1 MNIERNHL
9 RLVAA
14 GIGIACALGG
24 CATNPETG
32 DFVQYE
38 FGEAV
43 KQTMMAQVIDPDPQ
57 YDTLV
62 PESSGEMAADAIE
75 RYRTDAVKQP
85 ESQGISAGGS
95 GGSGGSSGGGR

>member
-1 MNIERNHL
+1 MNIDRKTGAI
-9 RLVAA
+9 VAL
-14 GIGIACALGG
+14 CAAATMGG

-43 KQTMMAQVIDPDPQ
+43 KQTMMAQVIDPDPE

-62 PESSGEMAADAIE
+62 PESSGELAADAIE
-75 RYRTDAVKQP
+75 RYRNDAVKQP
-85 ESQGISAGGS
+85 ESQSVRSGSNGGS
-95 GGSGGSSGGGR
+95 GGGSN